1 MGNHN
6 AYILCL
12 HLFSFLVL
20 LTGTQVVQSSSHH
33 QNHHSRYRQVGL
45 SKLFVFGDS
54 YADTGNNPKSVAK
67 SWHEPY
73 GITFPGRPTGRWSDG
88 RVLTDYVAS
97 FIGIKSPI
105 AYKWIKFGPKLLS
118 NGINFAYGGTGVFN
132 TLAPQPNM
140 TTQIN
145 FFQKIIQTG
154 VYSKRDLDSSL
165 ALVSLAG
172 NDYGA
177 YNARSGTAQGLPA
190 FMASVVNQLKL
201 NVKRIH
207 EMGVKKVAVTT
218 LQPLGCLPQNT
229 LLSYYRHCNA
239 TQNMAVNFHNFL
251 LKQAVQQLNNE
262 VKNSTFLLDLHSAFM
277 SVFKKRNSSG
287 NVKFSNPLQ
296 PCCVGM
302 DASNSC
308 GSTDQLSGKKK
319 YRVCKHPKAAFFWD
333 LLHPSQA
340 GWHAVSLV
348 LHSSFNKLYS

>member
-20 LTGTQVVQSSSHH
+20 LTACDVAGTQVVQSSSHH

-177 YNARSGTAQGLPA
+177 YNARSGTAQ
-190 FMASVVNQLKL
+190 
-201 NVKRIH
+201 
-207 EMGVKKVAVTT
+207 
-218 LQPLGCLPQNT
+218 
-229 LLSYYRHCNA
+229 
-239 TQNMAVNFHNFL
+239 
-251 LKQAVQQLNNE
+251 AVQQLNNE